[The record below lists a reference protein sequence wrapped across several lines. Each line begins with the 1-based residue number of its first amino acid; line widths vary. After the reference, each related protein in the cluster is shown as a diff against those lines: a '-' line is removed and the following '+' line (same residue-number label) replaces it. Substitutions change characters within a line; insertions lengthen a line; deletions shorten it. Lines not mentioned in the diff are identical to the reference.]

1 MKKGAIILTI
11 WFSVASLLWSQAET
25 LPVSVR
31 PVNQSTLAGVGK
43 IILNDTYLSPLQYD
57 GITFTLLHD
66 RLNGS
71 RYANARL
78 LLQQQ
83 CKIQVAT
90 TKNPTSSASEY
101 YGELD
106 YRISGFYPLLQQSR
120 FRLLAGGG
128 WEASL
133 GGIYNMRNSNNPG
146 SLKASTNLN
155 LSLMAFYSWRG
166 ITFRWQLGTPFIGL
180 FFSPEYGHSY
190 YEIFTLGNSRQTL
203 HFASFHNQQ
212 ALRNYFTVDLP
223 IRNVTLRAGYLGDY
237 YRTDQNQ
244 LVTRV
249 LSHQFVLGLA
259 FESLY
264 FGGTRV
270 RDNRWL
276 ESVYY

>member
-1 MKKGAIILTI
+1 MKKGAIILTV
-11 WFSVASLLWSQAET
+11 WLSVTLLLWPRDEMTPPSI
-25 LPVSVR
+25 R
-31 PVNQSTLAGVGK
+31 PVNQSTLAGVGALF
-43 IILNDTYLSPLQYD
+43 LNDTYLSPLRYD
-57 GITFTLLHD
+57 GIAFTLLHD

-83 CKIQVAT
+83 SKIQVAS
-90 TKNPTSSASEY
+90 TKNPTSSAAEY

-106 YRISGFYPLLQQSR
+106 YRVSGFYPLLQQSQ
-120 FRLLAGGG
+120 FRLLAGAG

-155 LSLMAFYSWRG
+155 LSVMAFYGWRG
-166 ITFRWQLGTPFIGL
+166 ITFRWQLATPFIGL

-190 YEIFTLGNSRQTL
+190 YEIFTLGNSQRTL

-223 IRNVTLRAGYLGDY
+223 IRNVTLRVGYLGDY

-249 LSHQFVLGLA
+249 VSHQFVLGLA

-264 FGGTRV
+264 FGGKRV
-270 RDNRWL
+270 RDNHWL
-276 ESVYY
+276 KSVYY

>member
-1 MKKGAIILTI
+1 MKKGAIILTV
-11 WFSVASLLWSQAET
+11 WLSVATLLWPQDAMPPE
-25 LPVSVR
+25 PIR
-31 PVNQSTLAGVGK
+31 PVNQSTLVGVGALT
-43 IILNDTYLSPLQYD
+43 LNDTYLSPLRYD
-57 GITFTLLHD
+57 GTTFTLLHD

-83 CKIQVAT
+83 CKIQGAV

-155 LSLMAFYSWRG
+155 LSVMSFYGWRG

-190 YEIFTLGNSRQTL
+190 YEIFTLGNSQSTL

-212 ALRNYFTVDLP
+212 AFRNYFTIDLP
-223 IRNVTLRAGYLGDY
+223 IRNVTLRVGYLGDY

-249 LSHQFVLGLA
+249 VSHQFVLGLA

-264 FGGTRV
+264 YGGKRV

>member
-31 PVNQSTLAGVGK
+31 PVNQSTLAGVGALF
-43 IILNDTYLSPLQYD
+43 LNDTYLSPLRYD
-57 GITFTLLHD
+57 GIAFTLLHD

-83 CKIQVAT
+83 YKIQAAST
-90 TKNPTSSASEY
+90 NNPTSSAAEY

-106 YRISGFYPLLQQSR
+106 YRISGFYPLLQQSQ

-146 SLKASTNLN
+146 SLKVSTNLN
-155 LSLMAFYSWRG
+155 LSLMAFYGWCG
-166 ITFRWQLGTPFIGL
+166 VTFRWQLATPFIGL

-190 YEIFTLGNSRQTL
+190 YEIFTLGNSQRTL

-249 LSHQFVLGLA
+249 VSHQFVLGLA

-264 FGGTRV
+264 FGGKRV
-270 RDNRWL
+270 RDNHWL
-276 ESVYY
+276 KSVYY